1 MPWTSGHQFAAHT
14 ADASWKFWRRRAR
27 LPCPPRDDLGRPRG
41 ARSSCAPAASW
52 ESSCLSARHPF
63 CCCITALRFATR
75 LSRHVV
81 REAPVK
87 DDAAIGGCTEVHDTL
102 PIARQRPAPGAPAKE
117 TAHRCTAFDTTLTS
131 LTCIC
136 LSALNAFS
144 PVNAKANG
152 DSERANVNSSISM
165 TTVACTATKDVLSTR
180 RKAPRIHQS
189 STFLRG
195 SAGTH
200 VRTATPC
207 MKSSQ
212 STTP

>member
-87 DDAAIGGCTEVHDTL
+87 DDAAIGGCTEVHDTRIQIKNVGSASTRKPVAHRL
-102 PIARQRPAPGAPAKE
+102 SCVCVARQ
-117 TAHRCTAFDTTLTS
+117 AHT
-131 LTCIC
+131 
-136 LSALNAFS
+136 
-144 PVNAKANG
+144 
-152 DSERANVNSSISM
+152 RAR
-165 TTVACTATKDVLSTR
+165 ATN
-180 RKAPRIHQS
+180 
-189 STFLRG
+189 
-195 SAGTH
+195 
-200 VRTATPC
+200 ATPH
-207 MKSSQ
+207 MHGNAERLVLGGVGHENPIDANLLASAFNLINDNLPH
-212 STTP
+212 TVTPHNSCT